1 MKGGRSPLKLKAQ
14 PKGYTVV
21 EVMIVLAVSG
31 MMFLMAVTFINGK
44 QQKTAFT
51 QGTNELGSR
60 IQKMVDDVTNGHYSD
75 VPLSCNASGSVS
87 VLTSG
92 DTQGTNSNCVF
103 LGKVMHF
110 YASGT
115 GQPVQKYEVI
125 SMADLRGQTDD
136 NFPRAS
142 IKGITGLTTQQTIP
156 QGLELSGASG
166 TKGMQVFDAGAG
178 AYNDTAYSIG
188 FIQGSGS
195 FANAANGEYK
205 NGAQTIR
212 MVFSAGTN
220 QSGPADTSSAFGMQV
235 HAASS
240 AKICVTDGKRY
251 AQILIG
257 DQNGRDSQLNIRV
270 KQLGETACPT
280 S

>member
-60 IQKMVDDVTNGHYSD
+60 IQKMVDDVANGHYSD
-75 VPLSCNASGSVS
+75 VPLQCDPSGTPS
-87 VLTSG
+87 LGSG
-92 DTQGTNSNCVF
+92 NTQGTNSNCVF
-103 LGKVMHF
+103 LGKLMHF
-110 YASGT
+110 YAAGT
-115 GQPVQKYEVI
+115 GEPVQKYEVI

-136 NFPRAS
+136 NFPRSS
-142 IKGITGLTTQQTIP
+142 IKGIAALTTQQNIP
-156 QGLELSGASG
+156 QGLELSKVSG
-166 TKGMQVFDAGAG
+166 TKGMQVFDANAG
-178 AYNDTAYSIG
+178 AYNDAAYSIG

-212 MVFSAGTN
+212 MVLSTATSKDNAVNTGTI
-220 QSGPADTSSAFGMQV
+220 FGV
-235 HAASS
+235 NIRAASS
-240 AKICVTDGKRY
+240 AKLCVTDGKRY

-257 DQNGRDSQLNIRV
+257 DQNSRDSQLNIRV
-270 KQLGETACPT
+270 KQLGETPCPA